1 MKLLTASLLVLSLA
15 LTSTVAYADDNDDD
29 DRTERQVQTDK
40 QFSKKRQQAIA
51 LLKKKG
57 YKVVKVEA
65 DSYRGQKALDV
76 EAYKKGVEYNIK
88 LAYPSLKIIYEKQ
101 DDWLH

>member
-1 MKLLTASLLVLSLA
+1 MTVMTAPNNKCELISNSP
-15 LTSTVAYADDNDDD
+15 
-29 DRTERQVQTDK
+29 R
-40 QFSKKRQQAIA
+40 KKQQAIA

-65 DSYRGQKALDV
+65 DTYRGQKALDV

-88 LAYPSLKIIYEKQ
+88 LAYPSLKIIREKR
-101 DDWLH
+101 DDW